1 MTGRGGRGRG
11 GRGGGAGRGRPAAKG
26 AGRGRP
32 AAKGTGRGGAGSAA
46 RSGQG
51 AKMTGRGGAG
61 SAAPAKRDP
70 LVRETRTPG
79 SPRNGGRSRAAA
91 GAASTEPEK
100 RRGRRRGAGTAGG
113 SGRQAGTGGTGGMR
127 RRRSGSP
134 SASRSSAGGS
144 RPLGSVVSAGAVIF
158 RDMRGRRRRDG
169 AGSEGRRYLVLHYPS
184 GHWDFVK
191 GKVEP
196 GETLYETAVREAR
209 EETGITDLEFI
220 GGFTETVR
228 YRFRSE
234 GRTIRKKV
242 VFYLARTGTGRVAL
256 SDEHVAYDWLGFKD
270 CLRRATFENAKS
282 VLRRAED
289 HLLRSPPPAAEE
301 GGTKGR
307 AGRR

>member
-11 GRGGGAGRGRPAAKG
+11 GRGGGGG

-32 AAKGTGRGGAGSAA
+32 AAKTTGRGGG
-46 RSGQG
+46 RRGGLG
-51 AKMTGRGGAG
+51 AKDAGRQGRGAAKA
-61 SAAPAKRDP
+61 AAPPRRDP
-70 LVRETRTPG
+70 LVREVRTPG
-79 SPRNGGRSRAAA
+79 SPRGGGASRSETGAGAGTEGRRGRRQGAASAARGGGTRRAGATSKGASAAA
-91 GAASTEPEK
+91 GA
-100 RRGRRRGAGTAGG
+100 
-113 SGRQAGTGGTGGMR
+113 
-127 RRRSGSP
+127 RRRSGS
-134 SASRSSAGGS
+134 SRGAKSSAGGS

-158 RDMRGRRRRDG
+158 REVRGRRRRGG
-169 AGSEGRRYLVLHYPS
+169 AGEDARRYLVLHYPS

-209 EETGITDLEFI
+209 EETGISDLEFI